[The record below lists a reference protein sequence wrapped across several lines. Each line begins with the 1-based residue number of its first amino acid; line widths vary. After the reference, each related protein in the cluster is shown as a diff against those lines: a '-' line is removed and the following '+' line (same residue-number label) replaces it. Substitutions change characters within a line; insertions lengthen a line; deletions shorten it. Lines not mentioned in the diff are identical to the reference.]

1 MSQNILESCPF
12 FAVTGPDA
20 ANWKAKLQAFAI
32 GAYKFGKGKKPRKGS
47 RWDKELNKI
56 LECPKHRN
64 EGILCLVS
72 AKPVQCVCGY
82 HVS

>member
-1 MSQNILESCPF
+1 MTFINILVQCPRQDQTQLIGRQNF
-12 FAVTGPDA
+12 ERLPLEHTSLE
-20 ANWKAKLQAFAI
+20 KAKNPEKVADGTI
-32 GAYKFGKGKKPRKGS
+32 
-47 RWDKELNKI
+47 KELNKI